1 MVGACWRWWGLWLLL
16 LFCCEGFVA
25 MVFFPVFGYGLGLA
39 CGIVWRFGWV
49 WVWEKETDGVPFE
62 VDPVFFGC
70 LHGRILPRNGDLFR
84 SGGLCAKGMENNG
97 IHAHDGKNGYKCIDR
112 YPSIRHLFPFSS
124 PSSSLHGTLSPPR
137 LTPAPAFSPCR

>member
-25 MVFFPVFGYGLGLA
+25 RVFPVFGYGLGLA

-49 WVWEKETDGVPFE
+49 WVWEKETGGVPFD

-70 LHGRILPRNGDLFR
+70 LHGRIFPQKGALF
-84 SGGLCAKGMENNG
+84 
-97 IHAHDGKNGYKCIDR
+97 
-112 YPSIRHLFPFSS
+112 
-124 PSSSLHGTLSPPR
+124 
-137 LTPAPAFSPCR
+137 